1 MRSWSPDPAGLHR
14 PVYLSLAGQIAH
26 AIREGRLAAGGRMP
40 THRALASRLGVSV
53 QTVGRAY
60 EELIRQGLLAG
71 EVGRGTFVR
80 APKAEPEPPFLPE
93 RVGEVIDLSILKPVT
108 EPLHVERM
116 RAALARLAA
125 DLPPSLALSFRPNM
139 VLARHRAAAVE
150 WLRGCGLETAAKNVL
165 VTNGA
170 TPAMTI
176 ALMTAARPGATVVTE
191 EIGHHTLVP
200 LCSYLGLRLEGL
212 AIDREGVLPEALE
225 RACREGEVGLLF
237 VHPNAASPTS
247 ALMGA
252 ARRAELVELARRH
265 RLQIVENDAW
275 GPLVESGLPPLAS
288 LAPERTLYLTSLT
301 KFVMPGLRIGF
312 LVVPDT
318 LIPAANNRHL
328 VSNWMATADRGRDR
342 RAMDRGR
349 HGARARPLA
358 AGRASDDVRRS
369 RPSSWPACPSDA
381 HREGLQVW
389 LPLPPATGR
398 GPVRLPAPA
407 ARRRRGTGR
416 LVRDRAPGRA
426 GPPCGSPSA
435 RPARPSCAPA
445 SAPSPTSTA
454 ASPSLSCSPSDG
466 ARSVHVLS

>member
-26 AIREGRLAAGGRMP
+26 AIRDGRLAAGGRMP
-40 THRALASRLGVSV
+40 THRALADRLGVSV
-53 QTVGRAY
+53 QTVSRAY

-80 APKAEPEPPFLPE
+80 APEAEPEPPFLPE
-93 RVGEVIDLSILKPVT
+93 RVREVVDLSILKPVT

-139 VLARHRAAAVE
+139 VLARHRAAAVG

-200 LCSYLGLRLEGL
+200 LCSYLGLRLGGL
-212 AIDREGVLPEALE
+212 AIDREGVLPDALE

-301 KFVMPGLRIGF
+301 KCVMPGLRTGF
-312 LVVPDT
+312 LVVPDK

-328 VSNWMATADRGRDR
+328 VSSWMATAIVAEIAARWIEDGTALELARWQRAAIR
-342 RAMDRGR
+342 RRQAI
-349 HGARARPLA
+349 AAELLA
-358 AGRASDDVRRS
+358 GLPYS
-369 RPSSWPACPSDA
+369 A
-381 HREGLQVW
+381 HPEGLQVW
-389 LPLPPATGR
+389 LPLPPGLAEDQF
-398 GPVRLPAPA
+398 VSQLRLHGVA
-407 ARRRRGTGR
+407 
-416 LVRDRAPGRA
+416 VAPGASFATDSRPGRPAVRIAVGPTGEAELRA
-426 GPPCGSPSA
+426 GLGTVADLYRSEPE
-435 RPARPSCAPA
+435 PALLAI
-445 SAPSPTSTA
+445 
-454 ASPSLSCSPSDG
+454 
-466 ARSVHVLS
+466 